1 MICDRPGLRS
11 DIRDDRGTLNHFPTC
26 VYHPKMR
33 AILLP
38 LSLLLH
44 AHVSA
49 QPGVIDHRH
58 NYAFVADSAILM
70 PLRGSYS
77 VEYLARGQW
86 WSYTDPRMPVDYPGE
101 RRTLKPNITV
111 DDIPIMVVE
120 LEKNYYSTD
129 NKLRVV
135 RAADTMIVDLYSYGE
150 LGQRLLMRTAK
161 LGTRPKPPVL
171 LPFRKGWYTDIDLV
185 KDPRTT
191 DLTAR
196 FDSLWMVQRDQVV
209 ALYDTARYSFSLVMD
224 DLRIGPPNIVIQRDP
239 NYTHHLLRF
248 PASGPGARFE
258 VYRHDSLDVM
268 ETTCALRVEM
278 PADGET
284 DKWVDVTEL
293 PYGKYTGYLRWAD
306 LDRLF
311 HIIFTR

>member
-1 MICDRPGLRS
+1 MK
-11 DIRDDRGTLNHFPTC
+11 LNHSPTC
-26 VYHPKMR
+26 VYQRTMR
-33 AILLP
+33 PSFSA
-38 LSLLLH
+38 LLLVCG
-44 AHVSA
+44 AQTSA

-58 NYAFVADSAILM
+58 NYAFVEDSDVLM

-86 WSYTDPRMPVDYPGE
+86 WSYTDPRLPVDYPGE
-101 RRTLKPNITV
+101 PQTLKPNITV
-111 DDIPIMVVE
+111 EDVPVMVVE
-120 LEKNYYSTD
+120 LERNYYATD

-135 RAADTMIVDLYSYGE
+135 RGIDTMIVDLYSYGE
-150 LGQRLLMRTAK
+150 LEQRMMVRTAR
-161 LGTRPKPPVL
+161 LGVPPRPPVL
-171 LPFRKGWYTDIDLV
+171 LPFRKGWYTDTEMV
-185 KDPRTT
+185 KHPRTT

-196 FDSLWMVQRDQVV
+196 FDSLWMVQRDRVV
-209 ALYDTARYSFSLVMD
+209 ALYDTARYSFSLLMD

-248 PASGPGARFE
+248 PASGPGTRFE
-258 VYRHDSLDVM
+258 LYRHDSLDVM
-268 ETTCALRVEM
+268 ETTCALRAEM

-306 LDRLF
+306 LESLF
-311 HIIFTR
+311 HIIFTW